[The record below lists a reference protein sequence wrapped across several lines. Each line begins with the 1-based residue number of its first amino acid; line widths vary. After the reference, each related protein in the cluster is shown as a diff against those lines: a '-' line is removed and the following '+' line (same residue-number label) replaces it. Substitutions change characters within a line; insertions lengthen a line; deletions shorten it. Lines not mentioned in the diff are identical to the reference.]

1 MEEKIIENRNA
12 GLGETFEAC
21 VINQESDADLIAIE
35 PEAYGDDT
43 MVEILVGEDEIA
55 EVRQDVCVVEANG

>member
-1 MEEKIIENRNA
+1 M
-12 GLGETFEAC
+12 
-21 VINQESDADLIAIE
+21 IAIE